1 MDLSSQINHI
11 TNKYKRHIAET
22 EQKVLEAVS
31 KEIERT
37 AKANFRRAEAEVPAD
52 DPHVDVS
59 RHRIS
64 KTQMEI
70 ECGGDQVLFI
80 EFGAGTREH
89 LKTRSFGIEGEKET
103 EKAPRPSGIYSIGGY
118 GRHHG
123 RDNYW
128 FYNSVTGRI
137 STNNQ
142 YVRTSKAG
150 LQAML
155 TIGIRPH
162 RALWRARNIALK
174 KLRLNKLRGL
184 SND

>member
-80 EFGAGTREH
+80 EFGAGNHEH
-89 LKTRSFGIEGEKET
+89 LKTRSLI
-103 EKAPRPSGIYSIGGY
+103 P
-118 GRHHG
+118 
-123 RDNYW
+123 
-128 FYNSVTGRI
+128 
-137 STNNQ
+137 TNN
-142 YVRTSKAG
+142 
-150 LQAML
+150 
-155 TIGIRPH
+155 
-162 RALWRARNIALK
+162 
-174 KLRLNKLRGL
+174 
-184 SND
+184 